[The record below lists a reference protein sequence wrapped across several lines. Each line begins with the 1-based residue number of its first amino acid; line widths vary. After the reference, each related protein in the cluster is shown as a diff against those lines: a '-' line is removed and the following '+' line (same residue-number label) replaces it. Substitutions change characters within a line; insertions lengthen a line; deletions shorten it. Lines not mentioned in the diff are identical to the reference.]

1 MCTLGYTSSMVG
13 TMLAYNLENNYG
25 NLHSMAKGYRSM
37 QDRAS
42 YSLAHVAKRNGV
54 ERTQLGR

>member
-42 YSLAHVAKRNGV
+42 YSLSHVAKRNGV
-54 ERTQLGR
+54 E